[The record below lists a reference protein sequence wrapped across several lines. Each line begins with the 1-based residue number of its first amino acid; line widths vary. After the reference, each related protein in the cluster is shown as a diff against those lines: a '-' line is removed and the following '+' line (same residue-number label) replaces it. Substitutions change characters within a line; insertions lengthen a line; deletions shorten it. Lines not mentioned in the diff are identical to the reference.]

1 MNNETVPVPTFT
13 APADAQQNFVQISTP
28 NFTQVDNK
36 CGKYRY
42 KFIYALN

>member
-1 MNNETVPVPTFT
+1 VPSFT
-13 APADAQQNFVQISTP
+13 APANAQQHFVQISVP

-42 KFIYALN
+42 KFIYALK